1 MSFIEF
7 HDVKK
12 IYKMGEVTI
21 EAVSGVDFAIEK
33 GEFCVIVGPSGAGKT
48 TVLNILGGMD
58 SCTSGKVVVDGTEVS
73 AFSKKQPSTHAL
85 TVILAKITIYI
96 THFHPTYAF

>member
-1 MSFIEF
+1 
-7 HDVKK
+7 
-12 IYKMGEVTI
+12 MGEVTI

-58 SCTSGKVVVDGTEVS
+58 SCTSGDVIVDVKAVS
-73 AFSKKQPSTHAL
+73 SLSR
-85 TVILAKITIYI
+85 
-96 THFHPTYAF
+96 